1 MKSDRFIHSNGTTFF
16 CKVSKEYKFEEFQ
29 RIRTALRAICV
40 EVVTVCS
47 KMNMQDLQKLTVS
60 MCAAKRKTISQ
71 TTISIQ
77 DQISTDNKQRTLV
90 VVWDASVPG
99 ADYNRE
105 DSCTIIFAED
115 EEVQE
120 MQKVGIMEINPST
133 YFCFNRGECI
143 YQYLK

>member
-1 MKSDRFIHSNGTTFF
+1 MTGSSTQMEQLSFVK
-16 CKVSKEYKFEEFQ
+16 FQ
-29 RIRTALRAICV
+29 RSTSLRSSRGLELLFV
-40 EVVTVCS
+40 PFVL
-47 KMNMQDLQKLTVS
+47 NMQDLQKLTVS

-77 DQISTDNKQRTLV
+77 DQISTDTKQRTLV

-99 ADYNRE
+99 VDYNRE

-120 MQKVGIMEINPST
+120 MQKVGIMEINP
-133 YFCFNRGECI
+133 
-143 YQYLK
+143 